1 MLFKSE
7 QSIFS
12 YFIFVFLPAVF
23 GFIAIYAPDEE
34 NEGEGLWIPLTVFGL
49 LFCFFVYTFFTTY
62 YTISQTKFSYKCG
75 FFKGKIDIQ
84 KIRKIEY
91 NNSIFVPVTLKLGWS
106 HKGLIINYNQYDD
119 VYISPKNRDQF
130 VAELLKKNP
139 NILLKE

>member
-62 YTISQTKFSYKCG
+62 YTIS
-75 FFKGKIDIQ
+75 
-84 KIRKIEY
+84 
-91 NNSIFVPVTLKLGWS
+91 
-106 HKGLIINYNQYDD
+106 
-119 VYISPKNRDQF
+119 
-130 VAELLKKNP
+130 
-139 NILLKE
+139 